1 MVGGQG
7 VDTLQVRMVAT
18 LPPGDVTGRQELTL
32 DVDKGSGLWVRER
45 SVTDASAGGG
55 LVQLH
60 SQYEATLQRLT
71 PG

>member
-1 MVGGQG
+1 
-7 VDTLQVRMVAT
+7 MVAT

-32 DVDKGSGLWVRER
+32 NVDRASGLWVRER
-45 SVTDASAGGG
+45 SVTEASAGGG
-55 LVQLH
+55 LVQLR